1 MFDIT
6 KVSKYV
12 VKYITKVREFENP
25 LVLAGK
31 VQKPRKISSIG
42 FGKPT
47 QERFE
52 KMRREIL
59 CESFMKLENI
69 DDISCVP
76 VLKLN
81 ALVKKIAKKR
91 YYHLDGRDYKLPNY
105 YKRLL
110 FYVKD
115 ENKGTLRATEL
126 SKMVS
131 RAIQDDLVQE
141 FNAKLAELATRN
153 GVSKDSE
160 EFARLAKGLCDSEQM
175 AREERYKAVLQVN
188 RSAMRKSRF

>member
-1 MFDIT
+1 MLDVI
-6 KVSKYV
+6 KVGKYV

-47 QERFE
+47 EERFE
-52 KMRREIL
+52 RMRREIL

-69 DDISCVP
+69 DDISGVP

-105 YKRLL
+105 YKRLI

-115 ENKGTLRATEL
+115 ENKGTLRATVL

-131 RAIQDDLVQE
+131 KAIQDDLVE
-141 FNAKLAELATRN
+141 DFNAKLSDLATRN
-153 GVSKDSE
+153 KVSKDSE
-160 EFARLAKGLCDSEQM
+160 AFSRLAKSLCLREQT
-175 AREERYKAVLQVN
+175 AREERCRVVLQN
-188 RSAMRKSRF
+188 N

>member
-1 MFDIT
+1 MLEIS
-6 KVSKYV
+6 KVSKYI
-12 VKYITKVREFENP
+12 VKYITKVRELENP

-47 QERFE
+47 ERRLAE
-52 KMRREIL
+52 MKREIL
-59 CESFMKLENI
+59 CESFLKLENI
-69 DDISCVP
+69 DDLSDVP

-81 ALVKKIAKKR
+81 ALVGRIAEKR
-91 YYHLDGRDYKLPNY
+91 YYHLDGRDYKLPHY

-115 ENKGTLRATEL
+115 ENKGTLRATSL

-131 RAIQDDLVQE
+131 KAVQDHLVE
-141 FNAKLAELATRN
+141 DFNKRLAELATRN
-153 GVSKDSE
+153 NVSKDSE
-160 EFARLAKGLCDSEQM
+160 EFARLAKSLCDSEQM
-175 AREERYKAVLQVN
+175 DRERRCKVVLQNN

>member
-1 MFDIT
+1 MLDVT
-6 KVSKYV
+6 KVGKYV

-25 LVLAGK
+25 LVLTGK
-31 VQKPRKISSIG
+31 VQKPRKITSVG
-42 FGKPT
+42 FGRPI

-52 KMRREIL
+52 RMRREIL
-59 CESFMKLENI
+59 CESFMKLDNI
-69 DDISCVP
+69 DDISHVP

-115 ENKGTLRATEL
+115 ENKGALRATEL

-131 RAIQDDLVQE
+131 RAIQDDLVQD
-141 FNAKLAELATRN
+141 FNAKLAELAARN

-160 EFARLAKGLCDSEQM
+160 EFDKLAKSLCDSEQI
-175 AREERYKAVLQVN
+175 AREERCKTVLQN
-188 RSAMRKSRF
+188 N